1 MFQPSTRVPS
11 QGILTFESVGAYT
24 GIQLSNHTGRT
35 IYIMGVDG
43 IVHDLVSRPSY
54 SYIKDP
60 SPKICVRVDARYNAE
75 PAHDGNVHPMNTA
88 AGRYDDIYITTMG
101 ELYTANGLPT
111 AVYLP
116 QANVS
121 VSLVPDTNLLRQA
134 HPYFA
139 PAIKTD
145 DCEFSRLMINLHD
158 TSKQHMYVAGSHG
171 ISKVMVTHD
180 MTKPEFIRFRVRDE
194 FGALKQYR
202 LDITDATDVRCI
214 DIGYDRFGLVMG
226 IAPEIVRSRFDELH
240 NGPKRELVEV
250 KKVLENTNRELE
262 ITKNENIVL
271 KKKVSDV
278 VNRETE
284 VHELNALKMKAE
296 IADAE
301 YAKTKA
307 HIEADKENIPLK
319 MQRESHKAETD
330 LAVAQAK
337 LATAESD
344 NKAQAWKSTA
354 VVAGAAATMGVIATK
369 VLTTSAIAGA
379 ASVAGAAVSVSAVPV
394 AVAAAVGITAA
405 ALLNRRVRESI
416 SAKVKSALRGSCSL
430 FRSCVDSTTNCAKK
444 AVRTVSDCGK
454 AIFNKGLDVAKS
466 VVGGTID
473 AVRSVGR
480 TVSGTVGSF
489 CSTVSGWFF

>member
-54 SYIKDP
+54 SYIRDP
-60 SPKICVRVDARYNAE
+60 SPKICVRIDARYNAE

-158 TSKQHMYVAGSHG
+158 TSKQYMYVAGSHG
-171 ISKVMVTHD
+171 VSKVMITHD
-180 MTKPEFIRFRVRDE
+180 VTKPELIRFRVRDE

-202 LDITDATDVRCI
+202 LDITDTTDVRCI

-271 KKKVSDV
+271 KRKVSDV

-307 HIEADKENIPLK
+307 NIEADKENIPIK
-319 MQRESHKAETD
+319 MQRESQKAETD

-344 NKAQAWKSTA
+344 NNAQAWKSTA

-369 VLTTSAIAGA
+369 LLTTSAVAGVAGIAGA
-379 ASVAGAAVSVSAVPV
+379 AVVAP
-394 AVAAAVGITAA
+394 AAAVAVLGMGVAT
-405 ALLNRRVRESI
+405 LLNENVREAI
-416 SAKVKSALRGSCSL
+416 ANTFKAALRGSCSL
-430 FRSCVDSTTNCAKK
+430 FNSCVDSTTSCVKK
-444 AVRTVSDCGK
+444 AVQTVSDCGK
-454 AIFNKGLDVAKS
+454 AIFSTGINVAKS
-466 VVGGTID
+466 VVSG
-473 AVRSVGR
+473 AVSAVKSVGSAVSGAARSVCR
-480 TVSGTVGSF
+480 TVRR
-489 CSTVSGWFF
+489 WFS

>member
-54 SYIKDP
+54 SYIRDP

-158 TSKQHMYVAGSHG
+158 TSKQYMYVAGSHG
-171 ISKVMVTHD
+171 VSKVMITHD
-180 MTKPEFIRFRVRDE
+180 VTKPELIRFRVRDE

-202 LDITDATDVRCI
+202 LDITDTTDVRCI

-271 KKKVSDV
+271 KRKVSDV
-278 VNRETE
+278 VLRETE

-307 HIEADKENIPLK
+307 NIEADKENIPIK
-319 MQRESHKAETD
+319 MQRESQKAETD

-344 NKAQAWKSTA
+344 NNAQAWKSTA

-369 VLTTSAIAGA
+369 LLTTSAAAGVAGIAGA
-379 ASVAGAAVSVSAVPV
+379 AVVAP
-394 AVAAAVGITAA
+394 AAAVAVLGMGAA
-405 ALLNRRVRESI
+405 TLLNENVREAI
-416 SAKVKSALRGSCSL
+416 ANTFKAALRGSCSL
-430 FRSCVDSTTNCAKK
+430 FNSCVDSTTSCVKK
-444 AVRTVSDCGK
+444 AVQTVSDCGK
-454 AIFNKGLDVAKS
+454 AIFRTGVNVAKS
-466 VVGGTID
+466 VVSG
-473 AVRSVGR
+473 AVSAVKSVGSAVSGAARSVCR
-480 TVSGTVGSF
+480 TVRR
-489 CSTVSGWFF
+489 WFS

>member
-54 SYIKDP
+54 SYIRDP

-158 TSKQHMYVAGSHG
+158 TSKQYMYVAGSHG
-171 ISKVMVTHD
+171 VSKVMVTHD

-271 KKKVSDV
+271 KRKVSDV

-319 MQRESHKAETD
+319 MQRESQKAETD

-344 NKAQAWKSTA
+344 NNAQAWKSTA

-369 VLTTSAIAGA
+369 LLTTSAVAGVAGIAGA
-379 ASVAGAAVSVSAVPV
+379 AVVAP
-394 AVAAAVGITAA
+394 AAAVAVLGMGAA
-405 ALLNRRVRESI
+405 TLLNENVREAI
-416 SAKVKSALRGSCSL
+416 ANIFKAALRGSCSL
-430 FRSCVDSTTNCAKK
+430 FNSCVDSTTSCVKK
-444 AVRTVSDCGK
+444 AVQTVSDCGK
-454 AIFNKGLDVAKS
+454 AIFSTGVNVAKS
-466 VVGGTID
+466 VVSG
-473 AVRSVGR
+473 AVSAVKSVGSAVSGAARSVCR
-480 TVSGTVGSF
+480 TVRR
-489 CSTVSGWFF
+489 WFS

>member
-158 TSKQHMYVAGSHG
+158 TSKQYMYVAGSHG
-171 ISKVMVTHD
+171 VSKVMITHD
-180 MTKPEFIRFRVRDE
+180 VTKPELIRFRVRDE

-202 LDITDATDVRCI
+202 LDITDTTDVRCI

-271 KKKVSDV
+271 KRKVSDV

-307 HIEADKENIPLK
+307 HIEADKENIPIK
-319 MQRESHKAETD
+319 MQRESQKAETD

-344 NKAQAWKSTA
+344 NNAQAWKSTA

-369 VLTTSAIAGA
+369 LLTTSAAAGVAGIAGA
-379 ASVAGAAVSVSAVPV
+379 AVVAP
-394 AVAAAVGITAA
+394 AAAVAVLGMGAA
-405 ALLNRRVRESI
+405 TLLNENVREAI
-416 SAKVKSALRGSCSL
+416 ANTFKAALRGSCSL
-430 FRSCVDSTTNCAKK
+430 FNSCVDSTTSCVKK
-444 AVRTVSDCGK
+444 AVQTVSDCGK
-454 AIFNKGLDVAKS
+454 AIFRTGVNVAKS
-466 VVGGTID
+466 VVSG
-473 AVRSVGR
+473 AVSAVKSVGSAVSGAARSVCR
-480 TVSGTVGSF
+480 TVRR
-489 CSTVSGWFF
+489 WFS

>member
-54 SYIKDP
+54 SYIRDP
-60 SPKICVRVDARYNAE
+60 SPKICVRIDARYNAE

-158 TSKQHMYVAGSHG
+158 TSKQYMYVAGSHG
-171 ISKVMVTHD
+171 VSKVMITHD
-180 MTKPEFIRFRVRDE
+180 VTKPELIRFRVRDE

-202 LDITDATDVRCI
+202 LDITDTTDVRCI

-271 KKKVSDV
+271 KRKVSDV

-307 HIEADKENIPLK
+307 NIEADKENIPIK
-319 MQRESHKAETD
+319 MQRESQKAETD

-344 NKAQAWKSTA
+344 NNAQAWKSTA

-369 VLTTSAIAGA
+369 LLTTSAVAGVAGIAGA
-379 ASVAGAAVSVSAVPV
+379 TVVAP
-394 AVAAAVGITAA
+394 AAAVAVLGMGAA
-405 ALLNRRVRESI
+405 TLLNENVREAI
-416 SAKVKSALRGSCSL
+416 ANTFKAALRGSCSL
-430 FRSCVDSTTNCAKK
+430 FNSCVDSTTSCVKK
-444 AVRTVSDCGK
+444 AVQTVSDCGK
-454 AIFNKGLDVAKS
+454 AIFSTGINVAKS
-466 VVGGTID
+466 VVSG
-473 AVRSVGR
+473 AVSAVKSVGSAVSGAARSVCR
-480 TVSGTVGSF
+480 TVRR
-489 CSTVSGWFF
+489 WFS

>member
-54 SYIKDP
+54 SYIRDP

-171 ISKVMVTHD
+171 VSKVMITHD

-271 KKKVSDV
+271 KRKVSDV

-307 HIEADKENIPLK
+307 NIEADKENIPIK
-319 MQRESHKAETD
+319 MQRESQKAETD

-344 NKAQAWKSTA
+344 NNAQAWKSTA

-369 VLTTSAIAGA
+369 LLTTSAVAGVAGIAGA
-379 ASVAGAAVSVSAVPV
+379 AVVAP
-394 AVAAAVGITAA
+394 AAAVAVLGMGAA
-405 ALLNRRVRESI
+405 TLLNENVREAI
-416 SAKVKSALRGSCSL
+416 ANTFKAALRGSCSL
-430 FRSCVDSTTNCAKK
+430 FNSCVDSTTSCVKK
-444 AVRTVSDCGK
+444 AVQTVSDCGK
-454 AIFNKGLDVAKS
+454 AIFRTGVNVAKS
-466 VVGGTID
+466 VVSG
-473 AVRSVGR
+473 AVSAVKSVGSAVSGAARSVCR
-480 TVSGTVGSF
+480 TVRR
-489 CSTVSGWFF
+489 WFS